1 MAKKEYYEL
10 SMEQEWKDDT
20 KRAYVTIESMG
31 ESVRLLKE
39 DDVMEVMDGA
49 FDMHV
54 HAFPDPLI
62 DTGWDQFQVTKMA
75 TDVGMGGCNFK
86 AHTFPTATTV
96 PFVNAMVEAYA
107 KSVEKKPA
115 KAYGG
120 IVLNY
125 YSGGLNPDSVE
136 MVARLGAKTV
146 WLPSHD
152 SAHHNRIIDDPGK
165 NWIELLDEND
175 KPLPQLYEIFEIV
188 AANDMIL
195 DPCHA
200 STKQRFV
207 VVEEAK
213 KVGVKRFMI
222 THPNWNVTKMT
233 MDQMIEIS
241 RMGAYIG
248 LFAYGDIP
256 NYNNPKCD
264 PNYFME
270 CIRKIGPEHCF
281 LASDLGTL
289 VNVPPVEGMKL
300 FVRILLANGFKKSEI
315 RKMVVDNPRYLLN
328 LD

>member
-20 KRAYVTIESMG
+20 HRAYVTIESMG
-31 ESVRLLKE
+31 ASVRLLKE
-39 DDVMEVMDGA
+39 DDVMEVLDGA

-75 TDVGMGGCNFK
+75 TDAGMGGCNFK
-86 AHTFPTATTV
+86 AHTFPTASTV
-96 PFVNAMVEAYA
+96 PFVNMMVEEYA
-107 KSVEKKPA
+107 KNTGKKPA

-125 YSGGLNPDSVE
+125 FSGGLNPDSVE
-136 MVARLGAKTV
+136 MVARLGGKTV

-152 SAHHNRIIDDPGK
+152 SAHHNRIIDDPGTH
-165 NWIELLDEND
+165 WIELLDEND
-175 KPLPQLYEIFEIV
+175 KPVPALYKIFEIV

-207 VVEEAK
+207 VIEEAK
-213 KVGVKRFMI
+213 KMGVKRFMI

-270 CIRKIGPEHCF
+270 CIKKIGPEHCF

-300 FVRILLANGFKKSEI
+300 FVRILLANGFKKADI
-315 RKMVVDNPRYLLN
+315 RKMIVDNPRYLLN

>member
-1 MAKKEYYEL
+1 MKKDDYYEM

-20 KRAYVTIESMG
+20 HRAYVTIESMG
-31 ESVRLLKE
+31 ERVRLLKE
-39 DDVMEVMDGA
+39 DDVLEVLDGA

-54 HAFPDPLI
+54 HAYPDPLI
-62 DTGWDQFQVTKMA
+62 DTGWDQYQVTKMA
-75 TDVGMGGCNFK
+75 TDIGMGGCNFK
-86 AHTFPTATTV
+86 AHTFPTAATV
-96 PFVNAMVEAYA
+96 PFVNMMVEDYA
-107 KSVEKKPA
+107 KSVDKKPA
-115 KAYGG
+115 RAYGG

-136 MVARLGAKTV
+136 MVARLGGKTV

-152 SAHHNRIIDDPGK
+152 SAHHNRVIDDPGT

-175 KPLPQLYEIFEIV
+175 KPVPELYKIFEIV

-200 STKQRFV
+200 STKQRFIV
-207 VVEEAK
+207 VREAK

-270 CIRKIGPEHCF
+270 CIKKIGPDRCF

-289 VNVPPVEGMKL
+289 VNVPPAEGMKL
-300 FVRILLANGFKKSEI
+300 FVRILLANGFKKSDI
-315 RKMVVDNPRYLLN
+315 RKMVVDNPRFLLN